1 MSPKLALVP
10 VLAPLA
16 LVGCAPSEPLAGPDR
31 GPITAT
37 FACEPSAA
45 ITVTFTEG
53 IAHLLAEGVDAE
65 LLLQP
70 SGSGYSYAG
79 EGHSL
84 RGKGTSATWTDPAG
98 TVRECE
104 EQESTMSP
112 PDDRRSASPLAG
124 TAWRLVAFESSDDAI
139 GRVVPPRVERYTV
152 TFAADGSAAFQL
164 DCNRLNSR
172 WTQTAASDRGG
183 AIEFAPGAMTRA
195 FCGEDAMD
203 TRLAADLAHVRTFTI
218 EGDTLSL
225 SLEADAGSYL
235 WTRRTGL

>member
-1 MSPKLALVP
+1 MIPKLAFLP

-16 LVGCAPSEPLAGPDR
+16 LVGCAPPELPSGPDR
-31 GPITAT
+31 GAITAS

-45 ITVTFTEG
+45 MTVTFTEG
-53 IAHLLAEGVDAE
+53 LAHLVAEGVDAE
-65 LLLQP
+65 LLQQP

-84 RGKGTSATWTDPAG
+84 RGKGTAVTWTDPSG

-104 EQESTMSP
+104 EQETTMTP
-112 PDDRRSASPLAG
+112 PDDRRSSSPLAG
-124 TAWRLVAFESSDDAI
+124 TAWQLVAFESSDDAI

-164 DCNRLNSR
+164 DCNRLNTR

-195 FCGEDAMD
+195 FCGEEAMD
-203 TRLAADLAHVRTFTI
+203 TRIARDLAHVRTFTI

-235 WTRRTGL
+235 WSRRTGA

>member
-152 TFAADGSAAFQL
+152 TFAADGSADVPA
-164 DCNRLNSR
+164 RLQPPRTPAGPRPPPAIAAARSNSLP
-172 WTQTAASDRGG
+172 
-183 AIEFAPGAMTRA
+183 AP
-195 FCGEDAMD
+195 
-203 TRLAADLAHVRTFTI
+203 
-218 EGDTLSL
+218 
-225 SLEADAGSYL
+225 
-235 WTRRTGL
+235 